1 MARALGYV
9 DYYDYK
15 VTQAEGF
22 GKDALFKILD
32 TLEQGTRSLNLA
44 ARARLAKEKGE
55 AALEPYNMGYMM
67 AGDITQKLD
76 PYFPFEK
83 AVETWGRSF
92 GALKIQYRG
101 ATMDLDLLDRKGK
114 YSNGFC
120 HWPQP
125 AWVKS
130 DGSWQPSL
138 AHFTSLADP
147 AAVGSGHTALTTLMH
162 EAGHAAHFAN
172 IEQPSPLF
180 AQERAPTSVAYAEL
194 QVGMKT

>member
-1 MARALGYV
+1 MAKSLGYV

-22 GKDALFKILD
+22 GKDELFKILD
-32 TLEQGTRSLNLA
+32 TLEQGTRNLMVS

-55 AALEPYNMGYMM
+55 AALDAWNMGYMM

-83 AVETWGRSF
+83 AVEMWGRSF
-92 GALKIQYRG
+92 NALKIGYRG

-125 AWVKS
+125 AWTKP
-130 DGSWQPSL
+130 DGTWQPSL

-147 AAVGSGHTALTTLMH
+147 SAVG
-162 EAGHAAHFAN
+162 
-172 IEQPSPLF
+172 
-180 AQERAPTSVAYAEL
+180 
-194 QVGMKT
+194 

>member
-1 MARALGYV
+1 MSFFPSRPRVSCACTPPDIVPRRCEQGFVEVVKARNKMAKSLGYV

-22 GKDALFKILD
+22 GKDELFKILD
-32 TLEQGTRSLNLA
+32 TLEQGTRNLMVS

-55 AALEPYNMGYMM
+55 AALDAWNMGYMM

-83 AVETWGRSF
+83 AVEMWGRSF
-92 GALKIQYRG
+92 NALKIGYRG

-125 AWVKS
+125 AWTKP
-130 DGSWQPSL
+130 DGTWQPSL

-147 AAVGSGHTALTTLMH
+147 SAVG
-162 EAGHAAHFAN
+162 
-172 IEQPSPLF
+172 
-180 AQERAPTSVAYAEL
+180 
-194 QVGMKT
+194 